1 MKCLKKLTRT
11 QRGILTKLGYVD
23 VANIRYLTER
33 GDNVV
38 FIGKDGEEILVDKAT
53 YYKMK

>member
-11 QRGILTKLGYVD
+11 QRSILTKLGYED